1 MNTNAIADIVGDYLE
16 TKHSRVYRAKAPS
29 QKAFPYVVYRVE
41 SVMDTYPSHD
51 FYLNVDIY
59 EDPNKSVRAVEDLA
73 DAIETGINHKVIIE
87 NGVNLQ
93 FEKEQR
99 QSIDAQDLL
108 GTYLVNIRFVVR
120 GYFI

>member
-1 MNTNAIADIVGDYLE
+1 MNSNGVADIVGTYLT
-16 TKHSRVYRAKAPS
+16 TKHSRIYRAKAP
-29 QKAFPYVVYRVE
+29 KERVYPYVVYRIE